1 MSAGQPEGLRKIAR
15 ALAWVL
21 PFSAHGGLKDL
32 KKRSIRRTGNL
43 AILRSLVSTDFE
55 PLSVDRYGGKDA
67 PKRSLPAVLQ
77 TSRKK

>member
-1 MSAGQPEGLRKIAR
+1 
-15 ALAWVL
+15 VL
-21 PFSAHGGLKDL
+21 PFSAHGGLEDL
-32 KKRSIRRTGNL
+32 KRSIRRTGNL

-67 PKRSLPAVLQ
+67 PKQSLPAVLQ